1 MHASC
6 QVNCIQE
13 LCRNSIAAEKIGCW
27 TRSRAL
33 FSGAPARGRTR
44 RQHRKRRPDLARR
57 SGIKVWDS
65 GMASGARRR
74 PQGITRGASKLQANC
89 KQPQAS
95 RRAAAD
101 VVAQQSTL
109 AAGTAIHQRFQLPH
123 IGRAQVFTRQQG
135 LHLFKNAMLRHGW
148 QDGCRRTNG
157 DTGHADGQPFRRGF
171 QLCPTGRA
179 ATQQPSKHA
188 DQYTGP

>member
-1 MHASC
+1 MLDALPCTVFWRAGTRPHQKAAS
-6 QVNCIQE
+6 E
-13 LCRNSIAAEKIGCW
+13 AA
-27 TRSRAL
+27 SRP
-33 FSGAPARGRTR
+33 GTT
-44 RQHRKRRPDLARR
+44 KRYQGL
-57 SGIKVWDS
+57 GLWDS

-74 PQGITRGASKLQANC
+74 PQGITRGASKLQADC

-109 AAGTAIHQRFQLPH
+109 AASTAIHQRFQLPH

-157 DTGHADGQPFRRGF
+157 DTGHADGQPFRCGF
-171 QLCPTGRA
+171 KLCPTCRA
-179 ATQQPSKHA
+179 AAQQPSKHA

>member
-1 MHASC
+1 MHCFLAHRHAAAPEGSIESGVQTWHDEAAS
-6 QVNCIQE
+6 
-13 LCRNSIAAEKIGCW
+13 
-27 TRSRAL
+27 
-33 FSGAPARGRTR
+33 
-44 RQHRKRRPDLARR
+44 R
-57 SGIKVWDS
+57 SGTLGLWDS
-65 GMASGARRR
+65 GMACGARRR

-89 KQPQAS
+89 KQPQTS

-123 IGRAQVFTRQQG
+123 IRCAQVFTRQQD
-135 LHLFKNAMLRHGW
+135 LHLFKNAMLRHCW

-157 DTGHADGQPFRRGF
+157 DTGHADGQPFRRSF
-171 QLCPTGRA
+171 QLCPTCRA